1 MITRIKELYAYREM
15 IASIIR
21 RDLRGKYKASVL
33 GFLWT
38 FLNPL
43 LQLFVYTLVFSVI
56 MRSGIEK
63 FYIYLFIGLVP
74 WNFFSSSVSGG
85 AGCVVSQENLI
96 KKIYFPRLILPISHV
111 TCALVNM
118 LLVFVVIFAVL
129 GLSGHGVN
137 PVALL
142 YLPLIFL
149 VEYVLALGLCM
160 LSSAL
165 TVYFRDL
172 EYLLNIFM
180 MALMYMTP
188 IMYTIDMVP
197 ESLRFIYHLNPMTAI
212 IEAYHEILYF
222 KMVPQVSTLSSAAF
236 WGATGLIVG
245 TVLFEKMQKKFVEEL

>member
-1 MITRIKELYAYREM
+1 M
-15 IASIIR
+15 
-21 RDLRGKYKASVL
+21 
-33 GFLWT
+33 
-38 FLNPL
+38 
-43 LQLFVYTLVFSVI
+43 
-56 MRSGIEK
+56 
-63 FYIYLFIGLVP
+63 
-74 WNFFSSSVSGG
+74 
-85 AGCVVSQENLI
+85 
-96 KKIYFPRLILPISHV
+96 ILPISHV

-137 PVALL
+137 LVALL